1 MFLDHYHLR
10 EQPFGVTPDPRFLYL
25 SQTHREA
32 LASLYYGVEAGRGFL
47 ALIAE
52 PGMGKTTLLFQLME
66 RVRKSACFGFL
77 FQTQCDS
84 REFLRYLLADMGIDS
99 QGHDLVEMH
108 EQLNAALMRLKRA
121 GMRFVLVI
129 DEAQNLDDSVLET
142 VRLLSDFETPT
153 SKLMQIILS
162 GQPQLALKLARPAL
176 AQLRQRIAILS
187 RLEPFS
193 PAETEQYIGYRL
205 GVAGYDGG
213 PLFTSEATAII
224 AARSGGIPRNINNL
238 CFNALSLGCALG
250 RKKVDGEIVLEAVR
264 DLDVELLACGGN
276 GKSKIEIRKSKFEN
290 RDSAIGI
297 EQSKIQNLKSKIADH
312 QSQMENRQSV
322 AAGPS
327 PSFEFPV
334 SNFGHQQSQIT
345 NHQSQMENRQSVA
358 AGPSPSFEFPVSN
371 FGHQQS
377 QITNRQ
383 SQMENRQSVAAGPSP
398 SFEFRVSNFG
408 FSAWAACLL
417 LVCLFLFPSLWRSLG
432 TQSDRVG
439 AAGAMPLA
447 KPTGLNRPTGSQSR
461 GESGSAA
468 CCAESLWLSGADS
481 LPSSPRL
488 GWKAQPSSRVEGVSQ
503 GGGPRKGEAFPHS
516 RRQSRLGMLSLGDFD
531 ATPPA
536 AKSTLVDRASSAA
549 ARTGS
554 PAVIVVVKPRKT
566 LYRICVEHFGRSD
579 QKLLQQIRALNP
591 RITDPDH
598 IVTGQRIILPART
611 LKSPGTDSAARAGV
625 EPMTSVRN

>member
-66 RVRKSACFGFL
+66 QVRKSACFGFL

-345 NHQSQMENRQSVA
+345 N
-358 AGPSPSFEFPVSN
+358 
-371 FGHQQS
+371 
-377 QITNRQ
+377 RQ

-536 AKSTLVDRASSAA
+536 AQSTLVDRALSAA
-549 ARTGS
+549 ARTGN
-554 PAVIVVVKPRKT
+554 PTVIVVVKPRKT

>member
-10 EQPFGVTPDPRFLYL
+10 EQPFGVTPDPRYLYL
-25 SQTHREA
+25 SRTHREA

-345 NHQSQMENRQSVA
+345 N
-358 AGPSPSFEFPVSN
+358 
-371 FGHQQS
+371 
-377 QITNRQ
+377 RQ

-461 GESGSAA
+461 GKSGSAA
-468 CCAESLWLSGADS
+468 CGAESLWLSGADS
-481 LPSSPRL
+481 LPAAPRL

>member
-1 MFLDHYHLR
+1 
-10 EQPFGVTPDPRFLYL
+10 
-25 SQTHREA
+25 
-32 LASLYYGVEAGRGFL
+32 
-47 ALIAE
+47 
-52 PGMGKTTLLFQLME
+52 
-66 RVRKSACFGFL
+66 
-77 FQTQCDS
+77 
-84 REFLRYLLADMGIDS
+84 
-99 QGHDLVEMH
+99 MH

-358 AGPSPSFEFPVSN
+358 AGPSPSFEF
-371 FGHQQS
+371 
-377 QITNRQ
+377 
-383 SQMENRQSVAAGPSP
+383 
-398 SFEFRVSNFG
+398 RVSNFG

>member
-345 NHQSQMENRQSVA
+345 N
-358 AGPSPSFEFPVSN
+358 
-371 FGHQQS
+371 
-377 QITNRQ
+377 RQ

>member
-10 EQPFGVTPDPRFLYL
+10 EQPFGVTPDPRYLYL
-25 SQTHREA
+25 SRTHREA

-345 NHQSQMENRQSVA
+345 N
-358 AGPSPSFEFPVSN
+358 
-371 FGHQQS
+371 
-377 QITNRQ
+377 RQ

-598 IVTGQRIILPART
+598 IVTGQHPPRANPEVARDRFGC
-611 LKSPGTDSAARAGV
+611 SGRC
-625 EPMTSVRN
+625 